1 MYVAPIRAL
10 FLSDTLRR
18 YCGVSDG
25 CGYVIAQQ
33 IVGCIVCIA
42 WAVVN
47 SGALIV
53 ILGRMQLMR
62 VDLADEMAGLD
73 SVNHGGAVNMSPAP
87 VADTSSM
94 PVFSFASLKPS
105 EQLQPQ
111 QQTAAAADSVLAQLE
126 LLQLQFQ
133 RESAPPPAPPPAPLP
148 APQQQQHPA
157 PAPSGN
163 NGNVV

>member
-1 MYVAPIRAL
+1 MRRARPPL
-10 FLSDTLRR
+10 FLCDILRR

-42 WAVVN
+42 WAAVN

-53 ILGRMQLMR
+53 ILGRMNLMR

-105 EQLQPQ
+105 EQQ
-111 QQTAAAADSVLAQLE
+111 QQQQPAAADSVLAQLE

-133 RESAPPPAPPPAPLP
+133 GQSAEAAPFPAPFPAPLP
-148 APQQQQHPA
+148 APQQQQPLA
-157 PAPSGN
+157 PAPGGN
-163 NGNVV
+163 NGNVI